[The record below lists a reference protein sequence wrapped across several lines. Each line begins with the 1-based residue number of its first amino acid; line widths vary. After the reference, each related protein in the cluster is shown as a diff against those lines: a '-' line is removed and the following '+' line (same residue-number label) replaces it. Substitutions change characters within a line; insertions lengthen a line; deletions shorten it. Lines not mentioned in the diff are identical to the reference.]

1 MASSIFVYNL
11 LPSAPQIATVVYET
25 LNSIPDDETSYFNMQ
40 LLSDSELSG
49 EYVTVQTVEET
60 FYNAAQR
67 SFEQRQAQRASV
79 VYFNIYNNRL
89 EVWGNKTSAN
99 RLVFT
104 ISTAFQNRISIN
116 AIEVSI
122 EGIISKLQDYKVKV
136 SKVCFEDFL
145 FTEDIVGNFTVDLSS
160 YGDAFS
166 VLNKYKE
173 KISRMTIILSCN
185 GMALKISIS
194 SKGTIMVYKSRDSFD
209 EDALDTLHAILL
221 K

>member
-11 LPSAPQIATVVYET
+11 SLSVPQIASKVYEI
-25 LNSIPDDETSYFNMQ
+25 LSSVPDDETSYFNLQ
-40 LLSDSELSG
+40 LLSDDELSG

-60 FYNAAQR
+60 FYNASER
-67 SFEQRQAQRASV
+67 SFGQRQAQKANIV
-79 VYFNIYNNRL
+79 NFNIYNNYL
-89 EVWGNKTSAN
+89 EIWGNKTNAN
-99 RLVFT
+99 RLVFA
-104 ISTAFQNRISIN
+104 ISTAFQNQISVN
-116 AIEVSI
+116 AIEISI
-122 EGIISKLQDYKVKV
+122 EDIVSKLHDHKVKV

-173 KISRMTIILSCN
+173 KISRMTIILPCD
-185 GMALKISIS
+185 GMALKITIS
-194 SKGTIMVYKSRDSFD
+194 SKGAIMVYKSRDSFD
-209 EDALDTLHAILL
+209 DDALDMLHSILL